1 MRRISIILLMVIA
14 VALVTPLS
22 SFSLNIAGNG
32 CEVLTALDV
41 CNSAAPALSSNG
53 EMPCV
58 HMTAYGIIPLLF
70 VTIHETA
77 CPVFAELILS
87 TRNEQPPQS

>member
-1 MRRISIILLMVIA
+1 MRRISILLLIVLA
-14 VALVTPLS
+14 VTLVAPLS
-22 SFSLNIAGNG
+22 SFSLVIAGKD
-32 CEVLTALDV
+32 CSMLSTLDV

-58 HMTAYGIIPLLF
+58 HMTTNGIIPVVF
-70 VTIHETA
+70 VTFHEKIY
-77 CPVFAELILS
+77 PVFTELILT